1 MHKLVFLCLYVLSIN
16 SFAYSLNVGTYVPYA
31 FEAQDEN
38 AGNTT
43 TLALNPVFSVA
54 GLFSTPWSFY
64 FNPEIGYVHH
74 RNTSDEIEKSTLLLL
89 YSLTF
94 PMNSSFILRSGLGT
108 SWITTKSD
116 GGVIYLNNGAGMSA
130 FAKPD
135 GSTTTY
141 VSHLTFGAEMFVKS
155 QQAIRF
161 DLQVMA
167 PIDSER
173 RQYNYLLTFN
183 FYR

>member
-74 RNTSDEIEKSTLLLL
+74 RNTSDEIEKNRLINEIKDIRITLE
-89 YSLTF
+89 
-94 PMNSSFILRSGLGT
+94 N
-108 SWITTKSD
+108 
-116 GGVIYLNNGAGMSA
+116 
-130 FAKPD
+130 
-135 GSTTTY
+135 
-141 VSHLTFGAEMFVKS
+141 
-155 QQAIRF
+155 
-161 DLQVMA
+161 
-167 PIDSER
+167 IDSSAS
-173 RQYNYLLTFN
+173 NYTSVKVDNKVEFLKEKIDAEKIDTLFKRI
-183 FYR
+183 FYSYL

>member
-1 MHKLVFLCLYVLSIN
+1 MHKLFSILLCFISFH

-38 AGNTT
+38 SGGTT
-43 TLALNPVFSVA
+43 TLALNPAFSVA
-54 GLFSTPWSFY
+54 GLFTTPWSFY
-64 FNPEIGYVHH
+64 FNPELGYVHH
-74 RNTSDEIEKSTLLLL
+74 RNTSDEVDKRTLLFL
-89 YSLTF
+89 YTLTF
-94 PMNSSFILRSGLGT
+94 PMSSNFILRSGLGT

-116 GGVIYLNNGAGMSA
+116 GGTIYLNNGAGVSA
-130 FAKPD
+130 FAKPS

-141 VSHLTFGAEMFVKS
+141 VSHLTFGAEIFVKS
-155 QQAIRF
+155 DQAIRF

-167 PIDSER
+167 PIDSDR
-173 RQYNYLLTFN
+173 RQYNYLFTFN